1 MKKTFLRTGAL
12 CLALIFIL
20 SVKVF
25 AQPVS
30 AGAGASANVSANATT
45 TPTAADS
52 TSIENTSVNLSN
64 QTDESLMPFEAGTN
78 AASQSGGA
86 LRTVG
91 IFFRMLLVLAFVIA
105 VIVFLFKYL
114 KKKSDSPEV
123 SSDPFLRK
131 VAAISLAPGK
141 SVQIVTLINKAYILG
156 VSDDSVNLIAE
167 VTDEELINDM
177 NVYADKTD
185 KTNRPKSF
193 EEVLE
198 LFMPKK
204 KAGQG
209 SEKKTSVYDGAT
221 KQILD
226 SLKNKTFGK
235 KEE

>member
-30 AGAGASANVSANATT
+30 AGAGESAGASANVSANATT
-45 TPTAADS
+45 TTTTTSADS

-105 VIVFLFKYL
+105 VIVFL
-114 KKKSDSPEV
+114 SP
-123 SSDPFLRK
+123 
-131 VAAISLAPGK
+131 A
-141 SVQIVTLINKAYILG
+141 
-156 VSDDSVNLIAE
+156 
-167 VTDEELINDM
+167 
-177 NVYADKTD
+177 
-185 KTNRPKSF
+185 
-193 EEVLE
+193 
-198 LFMPKK
+198 
-204 KAGQG
+204 
-209 SEKKTSVYDGAT
+209 
-221 KQILD
+221 
-226 SLKNKTFGK
+226 
-235 KEE
+235 